1 MCGIVGYTGNRQ
13 AAEILLDGLSKLEY
27 RGYDSAGLA
36 VRDGEKLAVVVK
48 AKGRL
53 SNLSEKVDGGKA
65 LKGSCGIGHTR
76 WATHGEPSE
85 KNAHP
90 HVAGN
95 CTGSGAGEV
104 ESDVVG
110 VHNGIIENYAELK
123 DKLSRHGY
131 RFYSDTDTEVA
142 IKLVDYYYKKY
153 KMGPVDAIAKA
164 MVRIRGSYALEL
176 MFKDYPE
183 QIWVARKDSPMI
195 IGVKDDESF
204 IASDVPA
211 ILKYTRNVYYIGNLE
226 FACVKKGSVDF
237 YDLNGDIVKKDTTE
251 IHNLR
256 VENQRLQKYI
266 DEYGPQSDGYSVEDI
281 SPIMQLSL
289 ETGTG
294 EIRAYGISESRNEM
308 FAYNKAVTHATANLR
323 KKMELYIRYGIDMYN
338 DELETDDGSS
348 ISNKTREQVVNAC
361 KGIVEGI
368 NIIKC
373 QKYYNRYKHM
383 YRYEVCVKYDKENI
397 ISNIKSQDRQLLKKE
412 KEFERDMM
420 DAWDELDKY
429 QSDKNK
435 SENAGISLEPNQ
447 DE

>member
-1 MCGIVGYTGNRQ
+1 MKKFIFVLVTMF
-13 AAEILLDGLSKLEY
+13 
-27 RGYDSAGLA
+27 A
-36 VRDGEKLAVVVK
+36 VTL
-48 AKGRL
+48 
-53 SNLSEKVDGGKA
+53 
-65 LKGSCGIGHTR
+65 T
-76 WATHGEPSE
+76 T
-85 KNAHP
+85 
-90 HVAGN
+90 
-95 CTGSGAGEV
+95 
-104 ESDVVG
+104 
-110 VHNGIIENYAELK
+110 YA
-123 DKLSRHGY
+123 S
-131 RFYSDTDTEVA
+131 
-142 IKLVDYYYKKY
+142 
-153 KMGPVDAIAKA
+153 
-164 MVRIRGSYALEL
+164 
-176 MFKDYPE
+176 
-183 QIWVARKDSPMI
+183 
-195 IGVKDDESF
+195 
-204 IASDVPA
+204 
-211 ILKYTRNVYYIGNLE
+211 
-226 FACVKKGSVDF
+226 
-237 YDLNGDIVKKDTTE
+237 KKDTTE

-281 SPIMQLSL
+281 SPIIQLSL

-368 NIIKC
+368 NVIKC
-373 QKYYNRYKHM
+373 QKYYNRYKQM

-397 ISNIKSQDRQLLKKE
+397 ISNIKSQDKQLLKKE

-429 QSDKNK
+429 QSDKKK
-435 SENAGISLEPNQ
+435 SENAEMPLEPNQ

>member
-1 MCGIVGYTGNRQ
+1 MKKFIFVLVTMF
-13 AAEILLDGLSKLEY
+13 
-27 RGYDSAGLA
+27 A
-36 VRDGEKLAVVVK
+36 VTL
-48 AKGRL
+48 
-53 SNLSEKVDGGKA
+53 
-65 LKGSCGIGHTR
+65 T
-76 WATHGEPSE
+76 T
-85 KNAHP
+85 
-90 HVAGN
+90 
-95 CTGSGAGEV
+95 
-104 ESDVVG
+104 
-110 VHNGIIENYAELK
+110 YA
-123 DKLSRHGY
+123 S
-131 RFYSDTDTEVA
+131 
-142 IKLVDYYYKKY
+142 
-153 KMGPVDAIAKA
+153 
-164 MVRIRGSYALEL
+164 
-176 MFKDYPE
+176 
-183 QIWVARKDSPMI
+183 
-195 IGVKDDESF
+195 
-204 IASDVPA
+204 
-211 ILKYTRNVYYIGNLE
+211 
-226 FACVKKGSVDF
+226 
-237 YDLNGDIVKKDTTE
+237 KKDTTE

-266 DEYGPQSDGYSVEDI
+266 EEYGPQSDGYSVEDI

-308 FAYNKAVTHATANLR
+308 FAYNKAITHATANLR

-368 NIIKC
+368 NVIKC
-373 QKYYNRYKHM
+373 QKYYNRYKQM

-429 QSDKNK
+429 QSDKKK
-435 SENAGISLEPNQ
+435 SENAEMHLEPNQ

>member
-1 MCGIVGYTGNRQ
+1 MKKFIFVLVTMF
-13 AAEILLDGLSKLEY
+13 
-27 RGYDSAGLA
+27 A
-36 VRDGEKLAVVVK
+36 VTL
-48 AKGRL
+48 
-53 SNLSEKVDGGKA
+53 
-65 LKGSCGIGHTR
+65 T
-76 WATHGEPSE
+76 T
-85 KNAHP
+85 
-90 HVAGN
+90 
-95 CTGSGAGEV
+95 
-104 ESDVVG
+104 
-110 VHNGIIENYAELK
+110 YA
-123 DKLSRHGY
+123 S
-131 RFYSDTDTEVA
+131 
-142 IKLVDYYYKKY
+142 
-153 KMGPVDAIAKA
+153 
-164 MVRIRGSYALEL
+164 
-176 MFKDYPE
+176 
-183 QIWVARKDSPMI
+183 
-195 IGVKDDESF
+195 
-204 IASDVPA
+204 
-211 ILKYTRNVYYIGNLE
+211 
-226 FACVKKGSVDF
+226 
-237 YDLNGDIVKKDTTE
+237 KKDTTE

-266 DEYGPQSDGYSVEDI
+266 EEYGHQSDGYSVEDI

-368 NIIKC
+368 NVIKC
-373 QKYYNRYKHM
+373 QKYYNRYKQM

-397 ISNIKSQDRQLLKKE
+397 ISNIKSQDRQFLKKE

-429 QSDKNK
+429 QSDKKK
-435 SENAGISLEPNQ
+435 SENAEMPLEPNQ

>member
-1 MCGIVGYTGNRQ
+1 MKKFIFVLVTMF
-13 AAEILLDGLSKLEY
+13 
-27 RGYDSAGLA
+27 A
-36 VRDGEKLAVVVK
+36 VTL
-48 AKGRL
+48 
-53 SNLSEKVDGGKA
+53 
-65 LKGSCGIGHTR
+65 T
-76 WATHGEPSE
+76 T
-85 KNAHP
+85 
-90 HVAGN
+90 
-95 CTGSGAGEV
+95 
-104 ESDVVG
+104 
-110 VHNGIIENYAELK
+110 YA
-123 DKLSRHGY
+123 S
-131 RFYSDTDTEVA
+131 
-142 IKLVDYYYKKY
+142 
-153 KMGPVDAIAKA
+153 
-164 MVRIRGSYALEL
+164 
-176 MFKDYPE
+176 
-183 QIWVARKDSPMI
+183 
-195 IGVKDDESF
+195 
-204 IASDVPA
+204 
-211 ILKYTRNVYYIGNLE
+211 
-226 FACVKKGSVDF
+226 
-237 YDLNGDIVKKDTTE
+237 KKDTTE

-308 FAYNKAVTHATANLR
+308 FAYNKAITHATANLR

-361 KGIVEGI
+361 KGILEGI
-368 NIIKC
+368 NVIKC
-373 QKYYNRYKHM
+373 QKYYNRYKQM

-429 QSDKNK
+429 QSDKKK
-435 SENAGISLEPNQ
+435 SENAEMPLEPNQ

>member
-1 MCGIVGYTGNRQ
+1 MKKFIFVLVTMF
-13 AAEILLDGLSKLEY
+13 
-27 RGYDSAGLA
+27 A
-36 VRDGEKLAVVVK
+36 VTL
-48 AKGRL
+48 
-53 SNLSEKVDGGKA
+53 
-65 LKGSCGIGHTR
+65 T
-76 WATHGEPSE
+76 T
-85 KNAHP
+85 
-90 HVAGN
+90 
-95 CTGSGAGEV
+95 
-104 ESDVVG
+104 
-110 VHNGIIENYAELK
+110 YA
-123 DKLSRHGY
+123 S
-131 RFYSDTDTEVA
+131 
-142 IKLVDYYYKKY
+142 
-153 KMGPVDAIAKA
+153 
-164 MVRIRGSYALEL
+164 
-176 MFKDYPE
+176 
-183 QIWVARKDSPMI
+183 
-195 IGVKDDESF
+195 
-204 IASDVPA
+204 
-211 ILKYTRNVYYIGNLE
+211 
-226 FACVKKGSVDF
+226 
-237 YDLNGDIVKKDTTE
+237 KKDTTE

-266 DEYGPQSDGYSVEDI
+266 EEYGPQSDGYSVEDI

-368 NIIKC
+368 NVIKC
-373 QKYYNRYKHM
+373 QKYYNRYKQM

-429 QSDKNK
+429 QSDKKK
-435 SENAGISLEPNQ
+435 SENAEMPLEHNQ

>member
-1 MCGIVGYTGNRQ
+1 MKKFIFVLVTMF
-13 AAEILLDGLSKLEY
+13 
-27 RGYDSAGLA
+27 A
-36 VRDGEKLAVVVK
+36 VTL
-48 AKGRL
+48 
-53 SNLSEKVDGGKA
+53 
-65 LKGSCGIGHTR
+65 T
-76 WATHGEPSE
+76 T
-85 KNAHP
+85 
-90 HVAGN
+90 
-95 CTGSGAGEV
+95 
-104 ESDVVG
+104 
-110 VHNGIIENYAELK
+110 YA
-123 DKLSRHGY
+123 S
-131 RFYSDTDTEVA
+131 
-142 IKLVDYYYKKY
+142 
-153 KMGPVDAIAKA
+153 
-164 MVRIRGSYALEL
+164 
-176 MFKDYPE
+176 
-183 QIWVARKDSPMI
+183 
-195 IGVKDDESF
+195 
-204 IASDVPA
+204 
-211 ILKYTRNVYYIGNLE
+211 
-226 FACVKKGSVDF
+226 
-237 YDLNGDIVKKDTTE
+237 KKDTTE

-266 DEYGPQSDGYSVEDI
+266 EEYGPQLDGYSVEDI

-368 NIIKC
+368 NVIKC
-373 QKYYNRYKHM
+373 QKYYNRYKQM

-429 QSDKNK
+429 QSDKKK
-435 SENAGISLEPNQ
+435 SENAEMPLEPNQ

>member
-1 MCGIVGYTGNRQ
+1 MKKFIFVLVTMF
-13 AAEILLDGLSKLEY
+13 
-27 RGYDSAGLA
+27 A
-36 VRDGEKLAVVVK
+36 VTL
-48 AKGRL
+48 
-53 SNLSEKVDGGKA
+53 
-65 LKGSCGIGHTR
+65 T
-76 WATHGEPSE
+76 T
-85 KNAHP
+85 
-90 HVAGN
+90 
-95 CTGSGAGEV
+95 
-104 ESDVVG
+104 
-110 VHNGIIENYAELK
+110 YA
-123 DKLSRHGY
+123 S
-131 RFYSDTDTEVA
+131 
-142 IKLVDYYYKKY
+142 
-153 KMGPVDAIAKA
+153 
-164 MVRIRGSYALEL
+164 
-176 MFKDYPE
+176 
-183 QIWVARKDSPMI
+183 
-195 IGVKDDESF
+195 
-204 IASDVPA
+204 
-211 ILKYTRNVYYIGNLE
+211 
-226 FACVKKGSVDF
+226 
-237 YDLNGDIVKKDTTE
+237 KKDTTE

-308 FAYNKAVTHATANLR
+308 FAYNKAITHATANLR

-368 NIIKC
+368 NVIKC
-373 QKYYNRYKHM
+373 QKYYNRYKQM

-429 QSDKNK
+429 QSDKK
-435 SENAGISLEPNQ
+435 KLENTEMPLEPNQ

>member
-1 MCGIVGYTGNRQ
+1 MKKFIF
-13 AAEILLDGLSKLEY
+13 ILVTMF
-27 RGYDSAGLA
+27 A
-36 VRDGEKLAVVVK
+36 VTL
-48 AKGRL
+48 
-53 SNLSEKVDGGKA
+53 
-65 LKGSCGIGHTR
+65 T
-76 WATHGEPSE
+76 T
-85 KNAHP
+85 
-90 HVAGN
+90 
-95 CTGSGAGEV
+95 
-104 ESDVVG
+104 
-110 VHNGIIENYAELK
+110 YA
-123 DKLSRHGY
+123 S
-131 RFYSDTDTEVA
+131 
-142 IKLVDYYYKKY
+142 
-153 KMGPVDAIAKA
+153 
-164 MVRIRGSYALEL
+164 
-176 MFKDYPE
+176 
-183 QIWVARKDSPMI
+183 
-195 IGVKDDESF
+195 
-204 IASDVPA
+204 
-211 ILKYTRNVYYIGNLE
+211 
-226 FACVKKGSVDF
+226 
-237 YDLNGDIVKKDTTE
+237 KKDTTE

-266 DEYGPQSDGYSVEDI
+266 EEYGPQSDGYSVEDI

-373 QKYYNRYKHM
+373 QKYYNRYKQM

-429 QSDKNK
+429 QSDKKK
-435 SENAGISLEPNQ
+435 SENAEMPLEPNQ

>member
-1 MCGIVGYTGNRQ
+1 MKKFIFVLVTMF
-13 AAEILLDGLSKLEY
+13 
-27 RGYDSAGLA
+27 A
-36 VRDGEKLAVVVK
+36 VTL
-48 AKGRL
+48 
-53 SNLSEKVDGGKA
+53 
-65 LKGSCGIGHTR
+65 T
-76 WATHGEPSE
+76 T
-85 KNAHP
+85 
-90 HVAGN
+90 
-95 CTGSGAGEV
+95 
-104 ESDVVG
+104 
-110 VHNGIIENYAELK
+110 YA
-123 DKLSRHGY
+123 S
-131 RFYSDTDTEVA
+131 
-142 IKLVDYYYKKY
+142 
-153 KMGPVDAIAKA
+153 
-164 MVRIRGSYALEL
+164 
-176 MFKDYPE
+176 
-183 QIWVARKDSPMI
+183 
-195 IGVKDDESF
+195 
-204 IASDVPA
+204 
-211 ILKYTRNVYYIGNLE
+211 
-226 FACVKKGSVDF
+226 
-237 YDLNGDIVKKDTTE
+237 KKDTTE

-256 VENQRLQKYI
+256 MENQRLQKYI

-368 NIIKC
+368 NVIKC
-373 QKYYNRYKHM
+373 QKYYNRYKQM

-397 ISNIKSQDRQLLKKE
+397 ISNIKSQDKQLLKKE

-429 QSDKNK
+429 QYNKKK
-435 SENAGISLEPNQ
+435 SENAGIPLEPNQ

>member
-1 MCGIVGYTGNRQ
+1 MKKFIFVLVTMF
-13 AAEILLDGLSKLEY
+13 
-27 RGYDSAGLA
+27 A
-36 VRDGEKLAVVVK
+36 VTL
-48 AKGRL
+48 
-53 SNLSEKVDGGKA
+53 
-65 LKGSCGIGHTR
+65 T
-76 WATHGEPSE
+76 T
-85 KNAHP
+85 
-90 HVAGN
+90 
-95 CTGSGAGEV
+95 
-104 ESDVVG
+104 
-110 VHNGIIENYAELK
+110 YA
-123 DKLSRHGY
+123 S
-131 RFYSDTDTEVA
+131 
-142 IKLVDYYYKKY
+142 
-153 KMGPVDAIAKA
+153 
-164 MVRIRGSYALEL
+164 
-176 MFKDYPE
+176 
-183 QIWVARKDSPMI
+183 
-195 IGVKDDESF
+195 
-204 IASDVPA
+204 
-211 ILKYTRNVYYIGNLE
+211 
-226 FACVKKGSVDF
+226 
-237 YDLNGDIVKKDTTE
+237 KKDTTE

-368 NIIKC
+368 NVIKC
-373 QKYYNRYKHM
+373 QKYYNRYKQM

-429 QSDKNK
+429 QSDKKK
-435 SENAGISLEPNQ
+435 SENVEIPLEPNH

>member
-1 MCGIVGYTGNRQ
+1 MKKFIFVLVTMF
-13 AAEILLDGLSKLEY
+13 
-27 RGYDSAGLA
+27 A
-36 VRDGEKLAVVVK
+36 VTL
-48 AKGRL
+48 
-53 SNLSEKVDGGKA
+53 
-65 LKGSCGIGHTR
+65 T
-76 WATHGEPSE
+76 T
-85 KNAHP
+85 
-90 HVAGN
+90 
-95 CTGSGAGEV
+95 
-104 ESDVVG
+104 
-110 VHNGIIENYAELK
+110 YA
-123 DKLSRHGY
+123 S
-131 RFYSDTDTEVA
+131 
-142 IKLVDYYYKKY
+142 
-153 KMGPVDAIAKA
+153 
-164 MVRIRGSYALEL
+164 
-176 MFKDYPE
+176 
-183 QIWVARKDSPMI
+183 
-195 IGVKDDESF
+195 
-204 IASDVPA
+204 
-211 ILKYTRNVYYIGNLE
+211 
-226 FACVKKGSVDF
+226 
-237 YDLNGDIVKKDTTE
+237 KKDTTE

-368 NIIKC
+368 NVIKC
-373 QKYYNRYKHM
+373 QKYYNRYKQM

-429 QSDKNK
+429 QSDKKK
-435 SENAGISLEPNQ
+435 SENAEMPFEPNQ

>member
-1 MCGIVGYTGNRQ
+1 MKKFIFVLVTMF
-13 AAEILLDGLSKLEY
+13 
-27 RGYDSAGLA
+27 A
-36 VRDGEKLAVVVK
+36 VTL
-48 AKGRL
+48 
-53 SNLSEKVDGGKA
+53 
-65 LKGSCGIGHTR
+65 T
-76 WATHGEPSE
+76 T
-85 KNAHP
+85 
-90 HVAGN
+90 
-95 CTGSGAGEV
+95 
-104 ESDVVG
+104 
-110 VHNGIIENYAELK
+110 YA
-123 DKLSRHGY
+123 S
-131 RFYSDTDTEVA
+131 
-142 IKLVDYYYKKY
+142 
-153 KMGPVDAIAKA
+153 
-164 MVRIRGSYALEL
+164 
-176 MFKDYPE
+176 
-183 QIWVARKDSPMI
+183 
-195 IGVKDDESF
+195 
-204 IASDVPA
+204 
-211 ILKYTRNVYYIGNLE
+211 
-226 FACVKKGSVDF
+226 
-237 YDLNGDIVKKDTTE
+237 KKDTTE

-373 QKYYNRYKHM
+373 QKYYNRYKQM

-429 QSDKNK
+429 QSDKKK
-435 SENAGISLEPNQ
+435 SENAGIPLEPNQ

>member
-1 MCGIVGYTGNRQ
+1 MKKFIFVLVTMF
-13 AAEILLDGLSKLEY
+13 
-27 RGYDSAGLA
+27 A
-36 VRDGEKLAVVVK
+36 VTL
-48 AKGRL
+48 
-53 SNLSEKVDGGKA
+53 
-65 LKGSCGIGHTR
+65 T
-76 WATHGEPSE
+76 T
-85 KNAHP
+85 
-90 HVAGN
+90 
-95 CTGSGAGEV
+95 
-104 ESDVVG
+104 
-110 VHNGIIENYAELK
+110 YA
-123 DKLSRHGY
+123 S
-131 RFYSDTDTEVA
+131 
-142 IKLVDYYYKKY
+142 
-153 KMGPVDAIAKA
+153 
-164 MVRIRGSYALEL
+164 
-176 MFKDYPE
+176 
-183 QIWVARKDSPMI
+183 
-195 IGVKDDESF
+195 
-204 IASDVPA
+204 
-211 ILKYTRNVYYIGNLE
+211 
-226 FACVKKGSVDF
+226 
-237 YDLNGDIVKKDTTE
+237 KKDTTE

-368 NIIKC
+368 NVIKC
-373 QKYYNRYKHM
+373 QKYYNRYKQM

-412 KEFERDMM
+412 REFERDMM

-429 QSDKNK
+429 QSDKKK
-435 SENAGISLEPNQ
+435 SENAEMPLGPNQ

>member
-1 MCGIVGYTGNRQ
+1 MKKFIFVLVTMF
-13 AAEILLDGLSKLEY
+13 
-27 RGYDSAGLA
+27 A
-36 VRDGEKLAVVVK
+36 VTL
-48 AKGRL
+48 
-53 SNLSEKVDGGKA
+53 
-65 LKGSCGIGHTR
+65 T
-76 WATHGEPSE
+76 T
-85 KNAHP
+85 
-90 HVAGN
+90 
-95 CTGSGAGEV
+95 
-104 ESDVVG
+104 
-110 VHNGIIENYAELK
+110 YA
-123 DKLSRHGY
+123 S
-131 RFYSDTDTEVA
+131 
-142 IKLVDYYYKKY
+142 
-153 KMGPVDAIAKA
+153 
-164 MVRIRGSYALEL
+164 
-176 MFKDYPE
+176 
-183 QIWVARKDSPMI
+183 
-195 IGVKDDESF
+195 
-204 IASDVPA
+204 
-211 ILKYTRNVYYIGNLE
+211 
-226 FACVKKGSVDF
+226 
-237 YDLNGDIVKKDTTE
+237 KKDTTE

-256 VENQRLQKYI
+256 IENQRLQKYI
-266 DEYGPQSDGYSVEDI
+266 EEYGPQSDGYSVEDI

-373 QKYYNRYKHM
+373 QKYYNRYKQM

-429 QSDKNK
+429 QSVKKK
-435 SENAGISLEPNQ
+435 SENTGIILEPNQ

>member
-1 MCGIVGYTGNRQ
+1 MKKFIFVLVTMF
-13 AAEILLDGLSKLEY
+13 
-27 RGYDSAGLA
+27 A
-36 VRDGEKLAVVVK
+36 VTL
-48 AKGRL
+48 
-53 SNLSEKVDGGKA
+53 
-65 LKGSCGIGHTR
+65 T
-76 WATHGEPSE
+76 T
-85 KNAHP
+85 
-90 HVAGN
+90 
-95 CTGSGAGEV
+95 
-104 ESDVVG
+104 
-110 VHNGIIENYAELK
+110 YA
-123 DKLSRHGY
+123 S
-131 RFYSDTDTEVA
+131 
-142 IKLVDYYYKKY
+142 
-153 KMGPVDAIAKA
+153 
-164 MVRIRGSYALEL
+164 
-176 MFKDYPE
+176 
-183 QIWVARKDSPMI
+183 
-195 IGVKDDESF
+195 
-204 IASDVPA
+204 
-211 ILKYTRNVYYIGNLE
+211 
-226 FACVKKGSVDF
+226 
-237 YDLNGDIVKKDTTE
+237 KKDTTE

-266 DEYGPQSDGYSVEDI
+266 EEYGPKSDGYSVEDI

-368 NIIKC
+368 NVIKC
-373 QKYYNRYKHM
+373 QKYYNRYKQM

-397 ISNIKSQDRQLLKKE
+397 ISNIKSQDKQLLKKE

-429 QSDKNK
+429 QSDKKK
-435 SENAGISLEPNQ
+435 SENAEMPLEPNQ

>member
-1 MCGIVGYTGNRQ
+1 MKKFIFVLVTMF
-13 AAEILLDGLSKLEY
+13 
-27 RGYDSAGLA
+27 A
-36 VRDGEKLAVVVK
+36 VTL
-48 AKGRL
+48 
-53 SNLSEKVDGGKA
+53 
-65 LKGSCGIGHTR
+65 T
-76 WATHGEPSE
+76 T
-85 KNAHP
+85 
-90 HVAGN
+90 
-95 CTGSGAGEV
+95 
-104 ESDVVG
+104 
-110 VHNGIIENYAELK
+110 YA
-123 DKLSRHGY
+123 S
-131 RFYSDTDTEVA
+131 
-142 IKLVDYYYKKY
+142 
-153 KMGPVDAIAKA
+153 
-164 MVRIRGSYALEL
+164 
-176 MFKDYPE
+176 
-183 QIWVARKDSPMI
+183 
-195 IGVKDDESF
+195 
-204 IASDVPA
+204 
-211 ILKYTRNVYYIGNLE
+211 
-226 FACVKKGSVDF
+226 
-237 YDLNGDIVKKDTTE
+237 KKDTTE

-368 NIIKC
+368 NVIKC
-373 QKYYNRYKHM
+373 QKYYNRYKQM

-397 ISNIKSQDRQLLKKE
+397 ISNIKSQDKQLLKKE

-429 QSDKNK
+429 QSDKK
-435 SENAGISLEPNQ
+435 KLENAEMPLEPNQ

>member
-1 MCGIVGYTGNRQ
+1 MKKFIFVLVTMF
-13 AAEILLDGLSKLEY
+13 
-27 RGYDSAGLA
+27 A
-36 VRDGEKLAVVVK
+36 VTL
-48 AKGRL
+48 
-53 SNLSEKVDGGKA
+53 
-65 LKGSCGIGHTR
+65 T
-76 WATHGEPSE
+76 T
-85 KNAHP
+85 
-90 HVAGN
+90 
-95 CTGSGAGEV
+95 
-104 ESDVVG
+104 
-110 VHNGIIENYAELK
+110 YA
-123 DKLSRHGY
+123 S
-131 RFYSDTDTEVA
+131 
-142 IKLVDYYYKKY
+142 
-153 KMGPVDAIAKA
+153 
-164 MVRIRGSYALEL
+164 
-176 MFKDYPE
+176 
-183 QIWVARKDSPMI
+183 
-195 IGVKDDESF
+195 
-204 IASDVPA
+204 
-211 ILKYTRNVYYIGNLE
+211 
-226 FACVKKGSVDF
+226 
-237 YDLNGDIVKKDTTE
+237 KKDTTE

-266 DEYGPQSDGYSVEDI
+266 EEYGPQSDGYSVEDI
-281 SPIMQLSL
+281 SPIMKMSL

-368 NIIKC
+368 NVIKC
-373 QKYYNRYKHM
+373 QKYYNRYKQM

-429 QSDKNK
+429 QSDKKK
-435 SENAGISLEPNQ
+435 SENTEIPLEPNQ

>member
-1 MCGIVGYTGNRQ
+1 MKKFIFVLVTMF
-13 AAEILLDGLSKLEY
+13 
-27 RGYDSAGLA
+27 A
-36 VRDGEKLAVVVK
+36 VTL
-48 AKGRL
+48 
-53 SNLSEKVDGGKA
+53 
-65 LKGSCGIGHTR
+65 T
-76 WATHGEPSE
+76 T
-85 KNAHP
+85 
-90 HVAGN
+90 
-95 CTGSGAGEV
+95 
-104 ESDVVG
+104 
-110 VHNGIIENYAELK
+110 YA
-123 DKLSRHGY
+123 S
-131 RFYSDTDTEVA
+131 
-142 IKLVDYYYKKY
+142 
-153 KMGPVDAIAKA
+153 
-164 MVRIRGSYALEL
+164 
-176 MFKDYPE
+176 
-183 QIWVARKDSPMI
+183 
-195 IGVKDDESF
+195 
-204 IASDVPA
+204 
-211 ILKYTRNVYYIGNLE
+211 
-226 FACVKKGSVDF
+226 
-237 YDLNGDIVKKDTTE
+237 KKDTTE

-308 FAYNKAVTHATANLR
+308 FAYNKAITHATANLR

-368 NIIKC
+368 NVIKC
-373 QKYYNRYKHM
+373 QKYYNRYKQM

-397 ISNIKSQDRQLLKKE
+397 ISNIKSQDKQLLKKE

-429 QSDKNK
+429 QSDKKK
-435 SENAGISLEPNQ
+435 SENAEMPLEPNQ

>member
-1 MCGIVGYTGNRQ
+1 MKKFIFVLVTMF
-13 AAEILLDGLSKLEY
+13 
-27 RGYDSAGLA
+27 A
-36 VRDGEKLAVVVK
+36 VTL
-48 AKGRL
+48 
-53 SNLSEKVDGGKA
+53 
-65 LKGSCGIGHTR
+65 T
-76 WATHGEPSE
+76 T
-85 KNAHP
+85 
-90 HVAGN
+90 
-95 CTGSGAGEV
+95 
-104 ESDVVG
+104 
-110 VHNGIIENYAELK
+110 YA
-123 DKLSRHGY
+123 S
-131 RFYSDTDTEVA
+131 
-142 IKLVDYYYKKY
+142 
-153 KMGPVDAIAKA
+153 
-164 MVRIRGSYALEL
+164 
-176 MFKDYPE
+176 
-183 QIWVARKDSPMI
+183 
-195 IGVKDDESF
+195 
-204 IASDVPA
+204 
-211 ILKYTRNVYYIGNLE
+211 
-226 FACVKKGSVDF
+226 
-237 YDLNGDIVKKDTTE
+237 KKDTTE

-308 FAYNKAVTHATANLR
+308 FAYNKAITHATANLR

-368 NIIKC
+368 NVIKC
-373 QKYYNRYKHM
+373 QKYYNRYKQM

-429 QSDKNK
+429 QSDKKK
-435 SENAGISLEPNQ
+435 SENAEMPLEPNQ

>member
-1 MCGIVGYTGNRQ
+1 MKKFIFVLVTMF
-13 AAEILLDGLSKLEY
+13 
-27 RGYDSAGLA
+27 A
-36 VRDGEKLAVVVK
+36 VTL
-48 AKGRL
+48 
-53 SNLSEKVDGGKA
+53 
-65 LKGSCGIGHTR
+65 T
-76 WATHGEPSE
+76 T
-85 KNAHP
+85 
-90 HVAGN
+90 
-95 CTGSGAGEV
+95 
-104 ESDVVG
+104 
-110 VHNGIIENYAELK
+110 YA
-123 DKLSRHGY
+123 S
-131 RFYSDTDTEVA
+131 
-142 IKLVDYYYKKY
+142 
-153 KMGPVDAIAKA
+153 
-164 MVRIRGSYALEL
+164 
-176 MFKDYPE
+176 
-183 QIWVARKDSPMI
+183 
-195 IGVKDDESF
+195 
-204 IASDVPA
+204 
-211 ILKYTRNVYYIGNLE
+211 
-226 FACVKKGSVDF
+226 
-237 YDLNGDIVKKDTTE
+237 KKDTTE

-266 DEYGPQSDGYSVEDI
+266 EEYGPQSDGYSVEDI

-368 NIIKC
+368 NVIKC
-373 QKYYNRYKHM
+373 QKYYNRYKQM

-397 ISNIKSQDRQLLKKE
+397 ISNIKSQDKQLLKKE

-429 QSDKNK
+429 QSDKKK
-435 SENAGISLEPNQ
+435 SENAEMPLEPNQ

>member
-1 MCGIVGYTGNRQ
+1 MKKFIFVLVTMF
-13 AAEILLDGLSKLEY
+13 
-27 RGYDSAGLA
+27 A
-36 VRDGEKLAVVVK
+36 VTL
-48 AKGRL
+48 
-53 SNLSEKVDGGKA
+53 
-65 LKGSCGIGHTR
+65 T
-76 WATHGEPSE
+76 T
-85 KNAHP
+85 
-90 HVAGN
+90 
-95 CTGSGAGEV
+95 
-104 ESDVVG
+104 
-110 VHNGIIENYAELK
+110 YA
-123 DKLSRHGY
+123 S
-131 RFYSDTDTEVA
+131 
-142 IKLVDYYYKKY
+142 
-153 KMGPVDAIAKA
+153 
-164 MVRIRGSYALEL
+164 
-176 MFKDYPE
+176 
-183 QIWVARKDSPMI
+183 
-195 IGVKDDESF
+195 
-204 IASDVPA
+204 
-211 ILKYTRNVYYIGNLE
+211 
-226 FACVKKGSVDF
+226 
-237 YDLNGDIVKKDTTE
+237 KKDTTE

-266 DEYGPQSDGYSVEDI
+266 EEYGPQSDGYSVEDI

-373 QKYYNRYKHM
+373 QKYYNRYKQM

-429 QSDKNK
+429 QSVKKK
-435 SENAGISLEPNQ
+435 SENTGIILEPNQ

>member
-1 MCGIVGYTGNRQ
+1 MKKFIFVLVTMF
-13 AAEILLDGLSKLEY
+13 
-27 RGYDSAGLA
+27 A
-36 VRDGEKLAVVVK
+36 VTL
-48 AKGRL
+48 
-53 SNLSEKVDGGKA
+53 
-65 LKGSCGIGHTR
+65 T
-76 WATHGEPSE
+76 T
-85 KNAHP
+85 
-90 HVAGN
+90 
-95 CTGSGAGEV
+95 
-104 ESDVVG
+104 
-110 VHNGIIENYAELK
+110 YA
-123 DKLSRHGY
+123 S
-131 RFYSDTDTEVA
+131 
-142 IKLVDYYYKKY
+142 
-153 KMGPVDAIAKA
+153 
-164 MVRIRGSYALEL
+164 
-176 MFKDYPE
+176 
-183 QIWVARKDSPMI
+183 
-195 IGVKDDESF
+195 
-204 IASDVPA
+204 
-211 ILKYTRNVYYIGNLE
+211 
-226 FACVKKGSVDF
+226 
-237 YDLNGDIVKKDTTE
+237 KKDTTE

-266 DEYGPQSDGYSVEDI
+266 EEYGPQSDGYSVEDI

-368 NIIKC
+368 NVIKC
-373 QKYYNRYKHM
+373 QKYYNRYKQM

-397 ISNIKSQDRQLLKKE
+397 ISNIKSQDKQLLKKE

-429 QSDKNK
+429 QSDKKK
-435 SENAGISLEPNQ
+435 SENAEMPFEPNQ